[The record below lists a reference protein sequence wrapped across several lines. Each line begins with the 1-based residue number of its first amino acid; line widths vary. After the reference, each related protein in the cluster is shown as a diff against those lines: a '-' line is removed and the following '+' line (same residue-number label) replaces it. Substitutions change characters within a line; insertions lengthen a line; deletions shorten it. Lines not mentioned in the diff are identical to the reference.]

1 MKRIFA
7 LILCLCMVLAGCGG
21 AASPETET
29 VPATT
34 QTEATENPN
43 LKIFEAAKT
52 EMESRLGASD
62 GFCYSNVTYDDNNFT
77 VSVSMTGIGDVVN
90 EALEKG
96 IKSTNEQWQS
106 IRNATMSGYTTTK
119 KILDEAGADLADV
132 KVSFDLVSDLDTE
145 NVLISAVDGDIFYDV
160 LETMEAMVNSGIVE
174 TEPSETNDAVDTL
187 LLVVKGSML
196 KNHSDVE
203 VKQNGNT
210 VVVSFTYQGLGQG
223 TQYLTEDHKE
233 LLNNWNSLITASE
246 KECQAV
252 FDLVK
257 ACGYDYSVKMII
269 LNDLDTSKSLLE
281 FTDGKLT
288 YNVADAN

>member
-7 LILCLCMVLAGCGG
+7 LILCLCLVLAGCGG

-29 VPATT
+29 VPAMT

-174 TEPSETNDAVDTL
+174 TDPSETNDAVDTL

-203 VKQNGNT
+203 VKQDGNT

-233 LLNNWNSLITASE
+233 LLDNWNSLITASE

>member
-145 NVLISAVDGDIFYDV
+145 NVLISAVDGDIFCDV

-203 VKQNGNT
+203 VKQDGNT

-233 LLNNWNSLITASE
+233 LLDNWNSLITASE

>member
-203 VKQNGNT
+203 VKQDGNT

-233 LLNNWNSLITASE
+233 LLDNWNSLITASE

>member
-34 QTEATENPN
+34 QTEETENPN

-174 TEPSETNDAVDTL
+174 TDPSETNDAVDTL

-203 VKQNGNT
+203 VKQDGNT

-233 LLNNWNSLITASE
+233 LLDNWNSLITASE

>member
-29 VPATT
+29 VPPTT

-203 VKQNGNT
+203 VKQDGNT

-233 LLNNWNSLITASE
+233 LLDNWNNLITASE

>member
-7 LILCLCMVLAGCGG
+7 LLLCLCMVLAGCGG

-29 VPATT
+29 VPPTT

-203 VKQNGNT
+203 VKQDGNT

-233 LLNNWNSLITASE
+233 LLDNWNSLITASE

-288 YNVADAN
+288 YNVAAAN

>member
-29 VPATT
+29 VPPTT

-203 VKQNGNT
+203 VKQDGNT

-233 LLNNWNSLITASE
+233 LLDNWNSLITASE

-269 LNDLDTSKSLLE
+269 LDDLDTSKSLLE

>member
-1 MKRIFA
+1 MKRILA

-21 AASPETET
+21 AATQKPET
-29 VPATT
+29 VPSTT
-34 QTEATENPN
+34 QAEATENAN
-43 LKIFEAAKT
+43 LKIFEAVKT
-52 EMESRLGASD
+52 ELENHFGASD
-62 GFCYSNVTYDDNNFT
+62 DFCYSTVTYDGNNFT

-106 IRNATMSGYTTTK
+106 IRNATMFGYTTTK
-119 KILDEAGADLADV
+119 KILDEAGADLKDV

-174 TEPSETNDAVDTL
+174 TEPTETSDVADTL

-196 KNHSDVE
+196 KNHNDVE
-203 VKQNGNT
+203 VKLDGNT
-210 VVVSFTYQGLGQG
+210 VVVSYTYQGLGQVIPS
-223 TQYLTEDHKE
+223 LTEEHKE
-233 LLNNWNSLITASE
+233 LLDNWNGLITASE

-252 FDLVK
+252 HDLIK
-257 ACGYDYSVKMII
+257 ACGYDYSAKMII

-288 YNVADAN
+288 YNVADA

>member
-1 MKRIFA
+1 MKRILA

-203 VKQNGNT
+203 VKQDGNT

-233 LLNNWNSLITASE
+233 LLDNWNSLITASE

>member
-203 VKQNGNT
+203 VKQDGNT

-233 LLNNWNSLITASE
+233 LLDNWNSLITASE
-246 KECQAV
+246 KECHAV

>member
-7 LILCLCMVLAGCGG
+7 LLLFLCLVLAGCGG

-29 VPATT
+29 VPPTT

-43 LKIFEAAKT
+43 IKIFEAAKT

-203 VKQNGNT
+203 VKQDGNT

-233 LLNNWNSLITASE
+233 LLDNWNSLITASE

-288 YNVADAN
+288 YNVAGAN